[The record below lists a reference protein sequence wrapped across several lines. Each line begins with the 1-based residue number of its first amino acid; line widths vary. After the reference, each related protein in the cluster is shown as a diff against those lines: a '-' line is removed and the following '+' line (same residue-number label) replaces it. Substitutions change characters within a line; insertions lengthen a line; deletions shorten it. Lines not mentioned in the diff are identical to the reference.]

1 MTQDCFKIYINLRK
15 LIRDSKPIFVWKYL
29 AQFRRYLT
37 DWQNSIAHSHF
48 QPSILPGASP
58 WKRMPSGHR
67 AQLWAAC
74 PVPHVLSSSLI
85 LLIVNVCRCNMLYTI
100 QIMWNAY
107 WSHEP
112 TYSTRATWA
121 FHHPFTPYGA
131 RIPHRLASHL
141 PQPALPVLFQKKN
154 QMPAEWRWDFI
165 VWVLG
170 TFPRHGVQWWWMEML
185 VRGISDHFLL
195 RSLTARG
202 DGFYF
207 YYCCWFFQESRMLH
221 IVCT

>member
-1 MTQDCFKIYINLRK
+1 MTQDCFKIHINLRK

-74 PVPHVLSSSLI
+74 PAPQVLSSSLI

-100 QIMWNAY
+100 QKTGKLIMWNAY

-121 FHHPFTPYGA
+121 FHHPFKPHGA

-141 PQPALPVLFQKKN
+141 PQPALPVLFPNSTVVHYCPCCTQSCPLQTSRTLDLQTSIRFNNFNK
-154 QMPAEWRWDFI
+154 
-165 VWVLG
+165 
-170 TFPRHGVQWWWMEML
+170 
-185 VRGISDHFLL
+185 VRSC
-195 RSLTARG
+195 RK
-202 DGFYF
+202 
-207 YYCCWFFQESRMLH
+207 
-221 IVCT
+221 